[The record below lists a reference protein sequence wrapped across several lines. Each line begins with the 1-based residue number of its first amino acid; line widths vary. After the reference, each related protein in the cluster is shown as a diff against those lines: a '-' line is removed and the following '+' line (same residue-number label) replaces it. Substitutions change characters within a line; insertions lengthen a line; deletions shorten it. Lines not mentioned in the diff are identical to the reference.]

1 MNYCDYCVC
10 CLETVFIDSASF
22 FNKFVNKQSKVL
34 DKQKAYLLRKW
45 MIINNLS
52 KKVQNIAYTNLLKIG
67 QCNCVAWVLFDFFPI
82 FAELIL
88 WEFLDGHTAWRNG
101 EKKETKRVRTCVCVC
116 VTERLCVWLCVWQRD
131 CVCMSVC
138 LCLYLCV
145 SAWVCECVCVRSS
158 DLGQKKWLFSCQC

>member
-1 MNYCDYCVC
+1 LNYCDYCVC

-67 QCNCVAWVLFDFFPI
+67 QCNCVALDWVLFDFFPI

-101 EKKETKRVRTCVCVC
+101 EKKETKRVRTCVCV
-116 VTERLCVWLCVWQRD
+116 WQRD
-131 CVCMSVC
+131 CVCDCVCDRETVCVCLC

-158 DLGQKKWLFSCQC
+158 DLGQKKWLFSCEC